1 MIPFILGFIGGFA
14 FALLLLTIFIVVKAG
29 SLRSREEEAWV
40 ENIGCTMQGLSES
53 QERLPSALQEIH
65 RLEEETQ
72 SNQGADQ
79 KRTGAKGL

>member
-1 MIPFILGFIGGFA
+1 MIPFTLGFIGGFA
-14 FALLLLTIFIVVKAG
+14 FAVLLLTIFIVVKAG

-40 ENIGCTMQGLSES
+40 ENIGCTMHEMSDET
-53 QERLPSALQEIH
+53 ERMPSAFREKH

>member
-14 FALLLLTIFIVVKAG
+14 FAVLLLTIFIVVKAG

-53 QERLPSALQEIH
+53 QERLPSALQELH
-65 RLEEETQ
+65 RLEEDAIRNE
-72 SNQGADQ
+72 G
-79 KRTGAKGL
+79 KGEAGDGDEGL

>member
-1 MIPFILGFIGGFA
+1 MIPFTLGFIGGFA
-14 FALLLLTIFIVVKAG
+14 FAILCLMIYAVLRA
-29 SLRSREEEAWV
+29 SSMRSREEEAWV

-53 QERLPSALQEIH
+53 QERMPSALQELH

-72 SNQGADQ
+72 GNQGADQ